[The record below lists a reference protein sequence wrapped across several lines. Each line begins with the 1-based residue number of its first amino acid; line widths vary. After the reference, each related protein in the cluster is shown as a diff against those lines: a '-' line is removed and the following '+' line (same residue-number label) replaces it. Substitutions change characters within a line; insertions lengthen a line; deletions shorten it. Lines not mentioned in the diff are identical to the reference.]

1 MQTNN
6 FHVRSDVFIACI
18 PKCLVYFIS
27 VISVTCFHPTEL
39 IQTNNLSVKYSKI
52 YFFGLLVNLPQG
64 DMSPDDG
71 QDGFDGN
78 PDLFVL

>member
-1 MQTNN
+1 MFSSNWTDSNQQPLGKI
-6 FHVRSDVFIACI
+6 F
-18 PKCLVYFIS
+18 K
-27 VISVTCFHPTEL
+27 
-39 IQTNNLSVKYSKI
+39 NL
-52 YFFGLLVNLPQG
+52 FFGLLVNLPQG